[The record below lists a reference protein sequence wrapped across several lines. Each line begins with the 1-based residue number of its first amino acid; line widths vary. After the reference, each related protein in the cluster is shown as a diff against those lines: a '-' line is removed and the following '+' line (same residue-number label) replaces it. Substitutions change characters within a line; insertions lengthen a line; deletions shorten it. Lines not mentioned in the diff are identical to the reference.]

1 MSENDG
7 IDGAAAGNLSGVRH
21 HDVNALGTRIHVAE
35 MGEGPL
41 VLFVHGF
48 PESWYSWRY
57 QLPAV
62 AAAGYRA
69 AAIDVR
75 GYGRSSAPTAV
86 EDYRMVRHVADNVGV
101 VRALGADQAIIA
113 GHDWGAPIAWSSAL
127 LRPDIFS
134 SLVLVSVPYN
144 ARSDFK
150 PSEAFRMMGGDEE
163 FYIEYFQQPGRAE
176 AEMEADLAHWLL
188 GMYYAASGDGVAAR
202 RAAGDGSGGGFSVS
216 PGGKLSDNFIWPSA
230 GTWPRWMSET
240 EFGYYVSE
248 FTRTGMS
255 GGLNRYRNVDRDWE
269 DMAVFDGAAITQ
281 PSLFVGGEV
290 DGPTVWGA
298 GSIAKFNETL
308 PNLHKSVILDGIG
321 HWVQQEAAHEFNAEL
336 LDFLAAL

>member
-1 MSENDG
+1 MSTMSETNGPTTPD
-7 IDGAAAGNLSGVRH
+7 LSSVTH
-21 HDVNALGTRIHVAE
+21 HDVDALGTRIHVAE
-35 MGEGPL
+35 LGEGPM

-69 AAIDVR
+69 VAIDVR
-75 GYGRSSAPTAV
+75 GYGRSSSPTAV
-86 EDYRMVRHVADNVGV
+86 DEYRMVRHVADNVGV
-101 VRALGADQAIIA
+101 VRELGENSAVIV

-127 LRPDIFS
+127 LRPNIFTA
-134 SLVLVSVPYN
+134 LALASVPYN
-144 ARSDFK
+144 ARSAVR
-150 PSEAFRMMGGDEE
+150 PSAAFRMMGGDKE

-176 AEMEADLAHWLL
+176 AEMEADLPHWLL
-188 GMYYAASGDGVAAR
+188 GMYYAASGDGVRAR
-202 RAAGDGSGGGFSVS
+202 RASGDPSGGSFGVTS
-216 PGGKLSDNFIWPSA
+216 GGKLSDNFIWPES
-230 GTWPRWMSET
+230 GTWPRWMNDADFS
-240 EFGYYVSE
+240 YYVGE

-269 DMAVFDGAAITQ
+269 DMAAFDGAAITQ
-281 PSLFVGGEV
+281 PSLFIGGEV

-298 GSIAKFNETL
+298 NSIARFDKTM

-321 HWVQQEAAHEFNAEL
+321 HWVQQEAAEEFNTEL
-336 LDFLAAL
+336 LGFLAAL